1 MKRDSRML
9 ATKLENSTGRA
20 FPVETNFSRPFEWAL
35 GESINALAPRV
46 KEHVLQSPGTVV
58 VYRGRMRVWRDAG
71 WRGKIAGSLM
81 RIGVFAKFLFPE
93 TGEEVD
99 FELKHV
105 VTRHE
110 DCSLSMSWVRT
121 FQFSGV
127 KRKFNAMMCFHPQ
140 NGPIINWHGCWG
152 LLEVELYPRV
162 EGNAIVVVSRR
173 EWLTLGFLR
182 VPLPKF
188 LMGRP
193 LVREWQE
200 PNGSLWIRVEIH
212 NSLLGHFFG
221 YEGSYS
227 KVESRELN

>member
-1 MKRDSRML
+1 ML
-9 ATKLENSTGRA
+9 ATKFENSTGRA
-20 FPVETNFSRPFEWAL
+20 FSEDTNFSRPFEWVL

-58 VYRGRMRVWRDAG
+58 VYRCRMRVWRDGG
-71 WRGKIAGSLM
+71 WRGKIAGWLM

-93 TGEEVD
+93 TGKEID

-121 FQFSGV
+121 FQFSEV
-127 KRKFNAMMCFHPQ
+127 KRKFNAMMCFHRQ

-152 LLEVELYPRV
+152 LLEVELCPRV

-173 EWLTLGFLR
+173 EWLTLGFVR
-182 VPLPKF
+182 IPVPNF

-200 PNGSLWIRVEIH
+200 SDGALWIRVEIY